1 MVSCFALLFETF
13 KMLHLKMSMLI
24 LVRQKSVKYV
34 HTLHVHTTHHKHT
47 HTHISSHN
55 VLQWDAREKHTTP
68 NYCTMPSLYVH
79 VCTKCNEA
87 SYIIQ
92 VYKYTGTS

>member
-1 MVSCFALLFETF
+1 
-13 KMLHLKMSMLI
+13 MSMLI

-34 HTLHVHTTHHKHT
+34 HTLHVHTTHHKHTHT

-68 NYCTMPSLYVH
+68 NYCTMPSLYMYVQNAMKLA
-79 VCTKCNEA
+79 T
-87 SYIIQ
+87 
-92 VYKYTGTS
+92 